1 MFNKGQQVSFERLGV
16 TVTGTVEQVIRIS
29 VNTVKYAIKDISTG
43 LTHICMSWEPDKE
56 SDKDA
61 G

>member
-16 TVTGTVEQVIRIS
+16 TVTGVVEQVVRIS
-29 VNTVKYAIKDISTG
+29 VNTVKYAIKEVSTG
-43 LTHICMSWEPDKE
+43 LTHICMSWEPEEK
-56 SDKDA
+56 SNKDA